1 METPKI
7 NSNHMESIKFTT
19 SKTFNLDKNDEKFV
33 LKISINEKLIF
44 FELDK
49 KDVFPKKDFNIYLS
63 LEELGKI
70 NRFFNQFETTSDVLV
85 SLETLIE
92 SKNIS
97 VIEEERKMKLK
108 IINPANKKE
117 FFIDVPV
124 KEKDLNSEIKSIN
137 DYISSL
143 NNKIIILEKKVDD
156 LCLFKEE
163 YLKKKKEKEEEREK
177 KEKEEKIL
185 FKDSNIIQS
194 KDEKELILSWLGKNN
209 IKTKLLIN
217 SKNDGDLL
225 TTFFTKVGNKAP
237 TLIIIKTTNKYIFG
251 GYTSVVWKNDAQWY
265 KDNNSFIF
273 SFSTK
278 QKYGVKNIDS
288 EPIFGR
294 YDLFQFGNDIRIYD
308 KCTSNNNNYVGKVYY
323 NSPDN
328 YLINGGNQ
336 YFTVSSYEVY
346 EII

>member
-7 NSNHMESIKFTT
+7 NSNHIESIKFTT

-137 DYISSL
+137 EYISSL

-163 YLKKKKEKEEEREK
+163 YLKEKKEKEEKEEREK
-177 KEKEEKIL
+177 KEKILL

-209 IKTKLLIN
+209 IKTKLLFN

-225 TTFFTKVGNKAP
+225 ITFFTKVGNKAP
-237 TLIIIKTTNKYIFG
+237 TLIIIKTTNNYIFG
-251 GYTSVVWKNDAQWY
+251 GYTSVVWKNDGQWY

-278 QKYGVKNIDS
+278 QKYGVND
-288 EPIFGR
+288 PQYHIFGR
-294 YDLFQFGNDIRIYD
+294 YDLVQFGNDIRIND
-308 KCTSNNNNYVGKVYY
+308 KCTSNNNNFVGKQYY

-328 YLINGGNQ
+328 YLINGGNRN
-336 YFTVSSYEVY
+336 FTVSSYEVY